1 MLSVIGLNVDS
12 VMSIMAISVEV
23 GVETDDSDTVEVTLV
38 VTSVVTAV
46 VKSVVS
52 VPEFVVA
59 SLTEVVSNT
68 SIIENVVP
76 IVLVVSSV
84 CTVLVVIEIS
94 TDVGSYVGVKVSSDV
109 VL

>member
-1 MLSVIGLNVDS
+1 MISVIGLNVDS

-23 GVETDDSDTVEVTLV
+23 GVETEDSDTVEVTLVVTSV

-59 SLTEVVSNT
+59 SLTEVV
-68 SIIENVVP
+68 
-76 IVLVVSSV
+76 
-84 CTVLVVIEIS
+84 
-94 TDVGSYVGVKVSSDV
+94 
-109 VL
+109 